1 MSELDDLKT
10 RVETYWGEH
19 DAARGPLRAELVQ
32 IVEGLEGVT
41 GLSAGAGANRLVDVM
56 LDFAEFHADVLV
68 NASKARTDALMA
80 ETQRDE
86 WIASQPPEEVPPEPS
101 QLEGAEHFAAREWL
115 RGANDAQVSE
125 RLTQILDR
133 PLQLEWARRLMD
145 WARADGTTAQVLAA
159 INAVI
164 GSAPN
169 PVEVPNEPPVSGVG
183 PTSTYAGEGDAAL
196 ADANPANEPAPDAPV
211 DEIVAWVGSDIDRA
225 RVMYDA
231 ETNRAEGSR
240 PEVLA
245 ALVDVLDTDTPPL
258 SVAENAQDTADP
270 TH

>member
-1 MSELDDLKT
+1 MSELDDLKA
-10 RVETYWGEH
+10 RVETSWGEH
-19 DAARGPLRAELVQ
+19 DQARGPLRAELVK

-80 ETQRDE
+80 ETERDE
-86 WIASQPPEEVPPEPS
+86 YIASQPAEVPPPEPS
-101 QLEGAEHFAAREWL
+101 QLEGADHFAAREWL
-115 RGANDAQVSE
+115 RDANDAQVSE
-125 RLTQILDR
+125 RLNQILDR
-133 PLQLEWARRLMD
+133 PLQLEWARRLMG

-164 GSAPN
+164 GTAPN

-183 PTSTYAGEGDAAL
+183 PTSTYAGAEPEVP
-196 ADANPANEPAPDAPV
+196 ADPQAV
-211 DEIVAWVGSDIDRA
+211 IAWVGTDLVRA
-225 RVMYDA
+225 RAAYDT
-231 ETNRAEGSR
+231 EVNRTDGSR
-240 PEVLA
+240 PDVLA

-258 SVAENAQDTADP
+258 SVADNAQDTADP
-270 TH
+270 TEP